1 MTILSQKP
9 PEFFV
14 LHFGFMI
21 VYYGILPGW
30 VDGYW
35 SLTFQ
40 LLWSHDGKV
49 VGLSCTITLIYYAE
63 LIDLNSYCAL
73 ASNNNN
79 NGMVLYWMVGRVL
92 WYMRWIVFDYVLSCI
107 ISDELDYQ
115 NIQSQVI
122 IISVWSNLSD
132 THHHCVGWHR
142 LAGTLYT
149 RIFLLNKLYTCNT
162 SYKD

>member
-1 MTILSQKP
+1 MTRRLIMVLNFFIHGIVWSREYICDSSPQKP

-14 LHFGFMI
+14 LHLGFII

-49 VGLSCTITLIYYAE
+49 VGLSWTITLIYYAE

-79 NGMVLYWMVGRVL
+79 GIILYWMVRSVMIYEMNCIWL
-92 WYMRWIVFDYVLSCI
+92 CI
-107 ISDELDYQ
+107 ILH
-115 NIQSQVI
+115 NIC
-122 IISVWSNLSD
+122 WTGLS
-132 THHHCVGWHR
+132 
-142 LAGTLYT
+142 
-149 RIFLLNKLYTCNT
+149 
-162 SYKD
+162 

>member
-1 MTILSQKP
+1 MTRRLIIVLDFFIHGIVWSREYNCDSSLSQKP

-14 LHFGFMI
+14 LHLGFII
-21 VYYGILPGW
+21 VYCGILPGW

-73 ASNNNN
+73 A
-79 NGMVLYWMVGRVL
+79 
-92 WYMRWIVFDYVLSCI
+92 
-107 ISDELDYQ
+107 
-115 NIQSQVI
+115 
-122 IISVWSNLSD
+122 
-132 THHHCVGWHR
+132 
-142 LAGTLYT
+142 
-149 RIFLLNKLYTCNT
+149 
-162 SYKD
+162 